1 MQKLHLKYQAVYN
14 GTFELKKINLLFT
27 FQVNCPGCFS
37 YGFPL
42 LNQLRQS
49 FKDDIGF
56 LGLSTAFED
65 FELNTMEN
73 TLALASSGAVV
84 GETAKMLT
92 SQGLSTYPES
102 IDFPIAMDAEVSD
115 EELSDNS
122 LIDKICEIN
131 PDFSVWAQFDQD
143 QLRQKV
149 RDYLRRQRKISFT
162 FTVNQFRG
170 TPTFVIFNDQMEILQ
185 QWFGHVSA
193 PQIEDTLKEALKRL

>member
-1 MQKLHLKYQAVYN
+1 MQKLHLKYQPVYN
-14 GTFELKKINLLFT
+14 GTFELKKVNLLFT

-42 LNQLRQS
+42 VSQLKQT
-49 FKDDIGF
+49 FKDDVGY

-73 TLALASSGAVV
+73 TLALASSGIVV
-84 GETAKMLT
+84 GETAKMLS
-92 SQGLSTYPES
+92 SQGLSTYPQS
-102 IDFPIAMDAEVSD
+102 ISFPITMDAEVTD
-115 EELSDNS
+115 EELAENS

-131 PDFSVWAQFDQD
+131 PGFSIWAQFDQD